1 MTATGLDVFDTT
13 IQLTNT
19 WLKEI
24 GEELPWDDRHRSYLA
39 LRGTLHA
46 LRDHLVPD
54 EAAQLSAQLPL
65 LVRGIF
71 FEGWDPSRTPVRER
85 GREEFLARIAAE
97 FARADPSVDPA
108 RVARAVLRVLS
119 AHVSA
124 GGIGPIPQNPPQG
137 GCEGWRPAAWG

>member
-13 IQLTNT
+13 VQLTNT

-24 GEELPWDDRHRSYLA
+24 GEELHWDDRHRSYLA

-46 LRDHLVPD
+46 LRDYLIPD

-65 LVRGIF
+65 LVRGIY
-71 FEGWDPSRTPVRER
+71 FEGWDPSRTPAPER
-85 GREEFLARIAAE
+85 GREDFLARIAAE

-124 GGIGPIPQNPPQG
+124 GEIDQVRRTLPKHVREIWPD
-137 GCEGWRPAAWG
+137 AA